1 MWEQNITIAPRSP
14 PNVGI
19 YGGRCGLFILIGVVV
34 ELLETH
40 DPVLEN
46 MKITTVLSWPLQ
58 RAVVMRCGRRN
69 AQPAASVTDYNAV
82 ISEVYNIYIEIGNE
96 GYLYGLP
103 AITIE
108 FDVVCRILERL

>member
-19 YGGRCGLFILIGVVV
+19 YGGRYVVFILIGVVV

-46 MKITTVLSWPLQ
+46 MKLTTIV
-58 RAVVMRCGRRN
+58 AVQLVVVVRWGRRN
-69 AQPAASVTDYNAV
+69 AQPAANVSDYKAV
-82 ISEVYNIYIEIGNE
+82 ISEV
-96 GYLYGLP
+96 
-103 AITIE
+103 
-108 FDVVCRILERL
+108 